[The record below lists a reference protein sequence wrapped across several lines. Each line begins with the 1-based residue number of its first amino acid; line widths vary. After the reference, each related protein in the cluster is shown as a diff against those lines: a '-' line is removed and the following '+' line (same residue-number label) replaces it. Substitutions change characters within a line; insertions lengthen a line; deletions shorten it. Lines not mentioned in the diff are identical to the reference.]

1 MAGVK
6 IAKKA
11 LGSLLRSL
19 NAGRA
24 SKLTVTTA
32 NGKLK
37 VCLEESFDKKS
48 DVQPGAKSTKR
59 VSPSRLRRK
68 KRRAADPAVRQRAA
82 EHEALE
88 AASQIEDSLPTPEKE
103 RCNSV
108 FSSLQISP
116 VKDNTREEDS
126 LQISPV
132 KDNTIREE
140 DSLPTPEKERCSSV
154 LSSLQISPVKDNTR
168 EEEEAVDDHGAGEE
182 AVGKQPAYQLPQDY
196 QDYANFSEW
205 FWADDIKKRDEA
217 RHLMSETDRCCF
229 CEYECPPPTQQ
240 EDESRILGN
249 LMSMWDHIEVSHPV
263 AHEWMA

>member
-1 MAGVK
+1 MCYHPPNKLQCATILLTNK
-6 IAKKA
+6 LHPTLNKHIAH
-11 LGSLLRSL
+11 RF
-19 NAGRA
+19 
-24 SKLTVTTA
+24 
-32 NGKLK
+32 
-37 VCLEESFDKKS
+37 VC
-48 DVQPGAKSTKR
+48 TY
-59 VSPSRLRRK
+59 
-68 KRRAADPAVRQRAA
+68 
-82 EHEALE
+82 
-88 AASQIEDSLPTPEKE
+88 I
-103 RCNSV
+103 
-108 FSSLQISP
+108 
-116 VKDNTREEDS
+116 
-126 LQISPV
+126 
-132 KDNTIREE
+132 
-140 DSLPTPEKERCSSV
+140 TPEKERCSSV

>member
-82 EHEALE
+82 EHEALQ
-88 AASQIEDSLPTPEKE
+88 AASQI
-103 RCNSV
+103 
-108 FSSLQISP
+108 
-116 VKDNTREEDS
+116 
-126 LQISPV
+126 
-132 KDNTIREE
+132 E

>member
-103 RCNSV
+103 RC
-108 FSSLQISP
+108 
-116 VKDNTREEDS
+116 
-126 LQISPV
+126 
-132 KDNTIREE
+132 
-140 DSLPTPEKERCSSV
+140 SSV
-154 LSSLQISPVKDNTR
+154 LSSLQISPVKDDTR
-168 EEEEAVDDHGAGEE
+168 DEEDAVDDHGAGEE

>member
-82 EHEALE
+82 EHGALQ
-88 AASQIEDSLPTPEKE
+88 AASQI
-103 RCNSV
+103 
-108 FSSLQISP
+108 
-116 VKDNTREEDS
+116 
-126 LQISPV
+126 
-132 KDNTIREE
+132 E

-249 LMSMWDHIEVSHPV
+249 LMSMWDHIELP
-263 AHEWMA
+263 

>member
-1 MAGVK
+1 M
-6 IAKKA
+6 
-11 LGSLLRSL
+11 
-19 NAGRA
+19 
-24 SKLTVTTA
+24 
-32 NGKLK
+32 
-37 VCLEESFDKKS
+37 
-48 DVQPGAKSTKR
+48 QPGAKSTKR

-103 RCNSV
+103 RC
-108 FSSLQISP
+108 
-116 VKDNTREEDS
+116 
-126 LQISPV
+126 
-132 KDNTIREE
+132 
-140 DSLPTPEKERCSSV
+140 SSV

-168 EEEEAVDDHGAGEE
+168 EEEEAVDDHGAGKE

>member
-11 LGSLLRSL
+11 LGSLLRRL

-82 EHEALE
+82 EHEALQ
-88 AASQIEDSLPTPEKE
+88 AASQI
-103 RCNSV
+103 
-108 FSSLQISP
+108 
-116 VKDNTREEDS
+116 
-126 LQISPV
+126 
-132 KDNTIREE
+132 E

>member
-88 AASQIEDSLPTPEKE
+88 AASQI
-103 RCNSV
+103 
-108 FSSLQISP
+108 
-116 VKDNTREEDS
+116 
-126 LQISPV
+126 
-132 KDNTIREE
+132 E

>member
-1 MAGVK
+1 MCP
-6 IAKKA
+6 IWTDF
-11 LGSLLRSL
+11 GSLLRSL

-88 AASQIEDSLPTPEKE
+88 AASQI
-103 RCNSV
+103 
-108 FSSLQISP
+108 
-116 VKDNTREEDS
+116 
-126 LQISPV
+126 
-132 KDNTIREE
+132 E

>member
-32 NGKLK
+32 NGKLN

-82 EHEALE
+82 EHEAPD

-116 VKDNTREEDS
+116 VKDNTREE
-126 LQISPV
+126 
-132 KDNTIREE
+132 
-140 DSLPTPEKERCSSV
+140 
-154 LSSLQISPVKDNTR
+154 
-168 EEEEAVDDHGAGEE
+168 EEAVGDHGAGEE

-249 LMSMWDHIEVSHPV
+249 LMSMWDHIELSHPV

>member
-11 LGSLLRSL
+11 LGSLQRSL

-88 AASQIEDSLPTPEKE
+88 AASQIEDSL
-103 RCNSV
+103 
-108 FSSLQISP
+108 L
-116 VKDNTREEDS
+116 
-126 LQISPV
+126 
-132 KDNTIREE
+132 
-140 DSLPTPEKERCSSV
+140 TPEKERCSSV

-249 LMSMWDHIEVSHPV
+249 LMSMWDHIEVSHPM

>member
-1 MAGVK
+1 MEKGPVE
-6 IAKKA
+6 
-11 LGSLLRSL
+11 LGSDKEEGESE
-19 NAGRA
+19 
-24 SKLTVTTA
+24 SKVI
-32 NGKLK
+32 NQKLK

-108 FSSLQISP
+108 F
-116 VKDNTREEDS
+116 
-126 LQISPV
+126 
-132 KDNTIREE
+132 
-140 DSLPTPEKERCSSV
+140 
-154 LSSLQISPVKDNTR
+154 SSLQISPVKDNTR

>member
-103 RCNSV
+103 RC
-108 FSSLQISP
+108 
-116 VKDNTREEDS
+116 
-126 LQISPV
+126 
-132 KDNTIREE
+132 
-140 DSLPTPEKERCSSV
+140 SSV

-168 EEEEAVDDHGAGEE
+168 EEEEAVNDHGAGEE

-249 LMSMWDHIEVSHPV
+249 LMSMWDHIELSHPV

>member
-11 LGSLLRSL
+11 LGSLQRSL

-88 AASQIEDSLPTPEKE
+88 AASQIKDSLPTLEKE
-103 RCNSV
+103 
-108 FSSLQISP
+108 Q
-116 VKDNTREEDS
+116 
-126 LQISPV
+126 
-132 KDNTIREE
+132 
-140 DSLPTPEKERCSSV
+140 CSSV

>member
-1 MAGVK
+1 MCP
-6 IAKKA
+6 IWTDF
-11 LGSLLRSL
+11 GSLLRSL

-88 AASQIEDSLPTPEKE
+88 AASHI
-103 RCNSV
+103 
-108 FSSLQISP
+108 
-116 VKDNTREEDS
+116 
-126 LQISPV
+126 
-132 KDNTIREE
+132 E

>member
-103 RCNSV
+103 
-108 FSSLQISP
+108 
-116 VKDNTREEDS
+116 
-126 LQISPV
+126 
-132 KDNTIREE
+132 
-140 DSLPTPEKERCSSV
+140 
-154 LSSLQISPVKDNTR
+154 
-168 EEEEAVDDHGAGEE
+168 
-182 AVGKQPAYQLPQDY
+182 
-196 QDYANFSEW
+196 
-205 FWADDIKKRDEA
+205 
-217 RHLMSETDRCCF
+217 
-229 CEYECPPPTQQ
+229 
-240 EDESRILGN
+240 
-249 LMSMWDHIEVSHPV
+249 
-263 AHEWMA
+263 

>member
-88 AASQIEDSLPTPEKE
+88 AASQI
-103 RCNSV
+103 
-108 FSSLQISP
+108 
-116 VKDNTREEDS
+116 
-126 LQISPV
+126 
-132 KDNTIREE
+132 E

-249 LMSMWDHIEVSHPV
+249 LMSMWDHIEVSHPM

>member
-132 KDNTIREE
+132 KDNT
-140 DSLPTPEKERCSSV
+140 
-154 LSSLQISPVKDNTR
+154 R

>member
-24 SKLTVTTA
+24 AKLTVTTA

-88 AASQIEDSLPTPEKE
+88 AASQI
-103 RCNSV
+103 
-108 FSSLQISP
+108 
-116 VKDNTREEDS
+116 
-126 LQISPV
+126 
-132 KDNTIREE
+132 E

>member
-103 RCNSV
+103 RC
-108 FSSLQISP
+108 
-116 VKDNTREEDS
+116 
-126 LQISPV
+126 
-132 KDNTIREE
+132 
-140 DSLPTPEKERCSSV
+140 SSV

-168 EEEEAVDDHGAGEE
+168 EEEEAVNDHGAGEE

-249 LMSMWDHIEVSHPV
+249 LMSMWDHIEVSHPM

>member
-11 LGSLLRSL
+11 LGSLLQSL

-24 SKLTVTTA
+24 AKLTVTTA

-68 KRRAADPAVRQRAA
+68 KRRAADPAVRQRVA

-88 AASQIEDSLPTPEKE
+88 AASQI
-103 RCNSV
+103 
-108 FSSLQISP
+108 
-116 VKDNTREEDS
+116 
-126 LQISPV
+126 
-132 KDNTIREE
+132 E

-154 LSSLQISPVKDNTR
+154 LSSLQISPVKDNTW

>member
-48 DVQPGAKSTKR
+48 DMQPGAKSTKR

-88 AASQIEDSLPTPEKE
+88 AASQI
-103 RCNSV
+103 
-108 FSSLQISP
+108 
-116 VKDNTREEDS
+116 
-126 LQISPV
+126 
-132 KDNTIREE
+132 E

-249 LMSMWDHIEVSHPV
+249 LMSMWDHIELSHPV

>member
-116 VKDNTREEDS
+116 VKDNTREE
-126 LQISPV
+126 
-132 KDNTIREE
+132 
-140 DSLPTPEKERCSSV
+140 
-154 LSSLQISPVKDNTR
+154 
-168 EEEEAVDDHGAGEE
+168 EEAVDDHGAGEE

>member
-24 SKLTVTTA
+24 AKLTVTTA

-37 VCLEESFDKKS
+37 VCLEESFDMKS

-103 RCNSV
+103 RC
-108 FSSLQISP
+108 
-116 VKDNTREEDS
+116 
-126 LQISPV
+126 
-132 KDNTIREE
+132 
-140 DSLPTPEKERCSSV
+140 SSV

-168 EEEEAVDDHGAGEE
+168 EEEEAVNDHGAGEE

-249 LMSMWDHIEVSHPV
+249 LMSMWDHIEVSHPM

>member
-103 RCNSV
+103 RC
-108 FSSLQISP
+108 
-116 VKDNTREEDS
+116 
-126 LQISPV
+126 
-132 KDNTIREE
+132 
-140 DSLPTPEKERCSSV
+140 SSV
-154 LSSLQISPVKDNTR
+154 LSSLQMSPVKDDSR

-249 LMSMWDHIEVSHPV
+249 LMSMWDHIEVSHPL

>member
-103 RCNSV
+103 RC
-108 FSSLQISP
+108 
-116 VKDNTREEDS
+116 
-126 LQISPV
+126 
-132 KDNTIREE
+132 
-140 DSLPTPEKERCSSV
+140 SSV
-154 LSSLQISPVKDNTR
+154 LSSPQISPVKDNTR

-249 LMSMWDHIEVSHPV
+249 LMSMWDHIELSHPV

>member
-48 DVQPGAKSTKR
+48 DMQPGAKSTKR

-103 RCNSV
+103 RC
-108 FSSLQISP
+108 
-116 VKDNTREEDS
+116 
-126 LQISPV
+126 
-132 KDNTIREE
+132 
-140 DSLPTPEKERCSSV
+140 SSV
-154 LSSLQISPVKDNTR
+154 LSSLQISPVKDDTR
-168 EEEEAVDDHGAGEE
+168 DEEDAVDDHGPGEE

>member
-11 LGSLLRSL
+11 LGTLLRSL

-132 KDNTIREE
+132 KDNT
-140 DSLPTPEKERCSSV
+140 
-154 LSSLQISPVKDNTR
+154 R